1 MILERRRRGLVEVKD
16 WFRECEGLGQV
27 KRKIGGRKAK
37 GGCTAVARVHPL
49 VHSISNVSTCLK
61 NSVST

>member
-1 MILERRRRGLVEVKD
+1 MIRKRRRRGLVEVKD
-16 WFRECEGLGQV
+16 WFRESEEGGQISQ
-27 KRKIGGRKAK
+27 RIEGRKAK